1 MTIMRVGL
9 AGPRLSP
16 ESKRELTRRLIDEFC
31 AVEVG
36 APLDAARVGFMV
48 RYEEMAVDDLWVG
61 DRPMVEAGASG
72 RAAVI
77 QAQVMA
83 GPWTAEMKGELFA
96 RLEAAVRDVAEMP
109 KRGAGSDFWMTFIE
123 VPEGGWGLGGR
134 AVSIGDLA
142 PVFTEDRQARIR
154 AYLHPAVA
162 RVEE

>member
-9 AGPRLSP
+9 AGVELSS

-36 APLDAARVGFMV
+36 SPVEAARIGFMV
-48 RYEEMAVDDLWVG
+48 RYEGLAVDDLWVG
-61 DRPMVEAGASG
+61 DRPMVEAGPSG

-83 GPWTAEMKGELFA
+83 GPWTAGMKRELFT

-109 KRGAGSDFWMTFIE
+109 KQGAGSDFCMTFIE
-123 VPEGGWGLGGR
+123 VPEGAWGLGGR

-142 PVFTEDRQARIR
+142 PIFNEDRQARIR
-154 AYLHPAVA
+154 AYLAATHS
-162 RVEE
+162 